1 MFDEKYYIQAGGDI
15 LTYKYPVDTFLLGVE
30 HRVSSFVRG
39 VSQTP
44 QVKEIIYFHKEKYK
58 IFLSGAYYMPHETF
72 NE

>member
-39 VSQTP
+39 VS
-44 QVKEIIYFHKEKYK
+44 
-58 IFLSGAYYMPHETF
+58 
-72 NE
+72 

>member
-44 QVKEIIYFHKEKYK
+44 QVKEMIYFHKKK
-58 IFLSGAYYMPHETF
+58 LSGEYYMPHETF